1 MKSATKYIL
10 LLLLAGGTMVFAG
23 GGLECGDCGA
33 PPHGIGLVGN
43 ATGTKLDGVITIE
56 FYNIVTTG
64 SLAGQADTRLV
75 LRLRK
80 GKTFAVF
87 YDETSVSDYTNP
99 AIVQAAITGTMTQP
113 ILDEFFSGAQLTVRL
128 KSIDS
133 FGQLDTGLL
142 GTTVPSTR
150 SVFVL
155 ANLEL
160 AVQ

>member
-1 MKSATKYIL
+1 MKSVTKYIL

-56 FYNIVTTG
+56 FYNLVTTG
-64 SLAGQADTRLV
+64 TGAGNADARLV

-87 YDETSVSDYTNP
+87 YGETHVSDFTNP
-99 AIVQAAITGTMTQP
+99 AVVQTAITNTMTQAV
-113 ILDEFFSGAQLTVRL
+113 LTEFFDGANLAVKL
-128 KSIDS
+128 KSLDQ
-133 FGQLDTGLL
+133 FGELDTVGA
-142 GTTVPSTR
+142 TDVTTR
-150 SVFVL
+150 SVFIL
-155 ANLEL
+155 ANVEL